1 MGRTL
6 KEIIKKP
13 SLLFMTLGHREFFN
27 WIDDETYIKTVFKI
41 SMGKKLNLDSPQT
54 FSEKLQWMK
63 LYDRNPLYTKLVDKY
78 EVKQI
83 VEEKIGRQYIIP
95 TLGVWEKF
103 DDIDFDKLPNQF
115 VLKCTHDSGGLVIC
129 KDKSKLDINKARKL
143 ISKCLN
149 HSYFWGDREWP
160 YKNVPPRIIAEAYME
175 DSKTSE
181 LRDYKFFCFDGQVK
195 ALFIATN
202 RSKGAHETKF
212 DFFDEN
218 YNHLPFTNGHPNA
231 DVIPEKPVCFEEMKQ
246 IAAILSKGIPQVRVD
261 LYEVD
266 GKVYFGE
273 MTFFHWSGHMPFEPE
288 EWDYKFGSWINL
300 NKNKDE

>member
-143 ISKCLN
+143 ISKCL
-149 HSYFWGDREWP
+149 
-160 YKNVPPRIIAEAYME
+160 
-175 DSKTSE
+175 
-181 LRDYKFFCFDGQVK
+181 
-195 ALFIATN
+195 
-202 RSKGAHETKF
+202 
-212 DFFDEN
+212 
-218 YNHLPFTNGHPNA
+218 
-231 DVIPEKPVCFEEMKQ
+231 
-246 IAAILSKGIPQVRVD
+246 
-261 LYEVD
+261 
-266 GKVYFGE
+266 
-273 MTFFHWSGHMPFEPE
+273 
-288 EWDYKFGSWINL
+288 
-300 NKNKDE
+300 